1 MPASLYDDPLVYD
14 VLHAPGTA
22 SDVAGLFRIE
32 RLYADRNTP
41 KVWLEPASG
50 TGRYLLAAARR
61 GRHTIG
67 IDLSRRMCAF
77 ARRRAHDAGLADRC
91 RFVAADMRKFQRHVR
106 AKSVGLAFNLIN
118 SIRHLPSDAAM
129 LDHLNQVARA
139 LAPGGIYV
147 VGLSATAYG
156 LESPSEDVWTGR
168 RGSLS
173 VTQVVQFE
181 PPSPGSRWEQ
191 VYSVLSISTGTSL
204 RTAQS
209 AYRLRTYS
217 LDQWHALL
225 ARSPLHATH
234 TVDERG
240 NPLKPSQSGY
250 ALHILRHRETRP

>member
-1 MPASLYDDPLVYD
+1 MTASLYDDPLVYD

-22 SDVAGLFRIE
+22 SDVAGLVRIE
-32 RLYADRNTP
+32 RRYAAKRLP

-61 GRHTIG
+61 GRQTIG

-77 ARRRAHDAGLADRC
+77 ARTRAAEACLADRC
-91 RFVAADMRKFQRHVR
+91 RFIAADMRRFQRHVR
-106 AKSVGLAFNLIN
+106 AGSVGLAFNLIN

-129 LDHLNQVARA
+129 LEHFAQIARA

-168 RGSLS
+168 RGPLR

-181 PPSPGSRWEQ
+181 PPAPESRWEQ
-191 VYSVLSISTGTSL
+191 VYSVLSIAQGKRL

-217 LDQWHALL
+217 LEQWHALL
-225 ARSPLHATH
+225 SRSPLQPALA
-234 TVDERG
+234 VDEQG
-240 NPLKPSQSGY
+240 DPITPPQSGY